1 MDVDE
6 NTLNLEGKDFY
17 IPLNSK
23 ESEMAA
29 NIKLQ
34 YLDEIEGLKAENE
47 KLKKKN

>member
-17 IPLNSK
+17 LPINLK

-34 YLDEIEGLKAENE
+34 YLDKIESITVENE